1 MPDINN
7 LDYRFSFSGR
17 IPPLSLLAF
26 SVFAI
31 RDETN
36 YFSAHAHAA
45 LLLSLSVS
53 GLEKVRH
60 KTRLKTFTE
69 RLERWD

>member
-17 IPPLSLLAF
+17 IPPFSLLAF

-36 YFSAHAHAA
+36 YFSAHAHAD
-45 LLLSLSVS
+45 LSFSLF
-53 GLEKVRH
+53 EEVRRE
-60 KTRLKTFTE
+60 TRLETFTE
-69 RLERWD
+69 RLERRD